1 MRRVHG
7 SSCVAVRAG
16 SRDFKHIKRIRV
28 GGGSRIDRGGG
39 RYRVRVIE
47 WIGRHGVG
55 RGLRGRSRGA
65 GVDHNEM
72 ERRERLVKEK
82 GQRHRM

>member
-1 MRRVHG
+1 MHG
-7 SSCVAVRAG
+7 SSGVAVRAG
-16 SRDFKHIKRIRV
+16 SRDFKHVKRIRV

-47 WIGRHGVG
+47 WIARHGVG

-72 ERRERLVKEK
+72 EGRERLVKER